1 MRSRGREPEHHAR
14 MSAPPRPRPSALAA
28 PGEAAEEATP
38 AAAGLPLLDLM
49 ELALDRVLE
58 ELSPASLAA
67 PPRMRPSALPPLPLL
82 RRIRSITLP

>member
-1 MRSRGREPEHHAR
+1 
-14 MSAPPRPRPSALAA
+14 
-28 PGEAAEEATP
+28 
-38 AAAGLPLLDLM
+38 M